1 MFDHNDDQC
10 PKKVNVVVPN
20 HVSDDGFV
28 EVTHKHGKGK
38 QNSKPKHIDG
48 VQLTKPKPNYYYRP
62 ATNAIGSKMDDSDS
76 EKVENVFVE
85 DNGKHMD
92 DLVDDAR
99 KKVEA
104 PPKKTPRETSIWS
117 GRKAS

>member
-1 MFDHNDDQC
+1 
-10 PKKVNVVVPN
+10 
-20 HVSDDGFV
+20 
-28 EVTHKHGKGK
+28 
-38 QNSKPKHIDG
+38 
-48 VQLTKPKPNYYYRP
+48 

-117 GRKAS
+117 GRKASSPKRNVVFSSEMNVHYFDRDDMIFDDIGQANDEVEH